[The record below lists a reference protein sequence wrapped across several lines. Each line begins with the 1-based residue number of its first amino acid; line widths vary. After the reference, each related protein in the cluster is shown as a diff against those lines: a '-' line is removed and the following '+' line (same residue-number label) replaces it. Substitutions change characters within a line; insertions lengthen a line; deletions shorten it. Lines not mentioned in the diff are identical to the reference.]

1 MAAEIFLV
9 LLSNTDRKLSLLH
22 PYHGNAR
29 EGVGDLLPNSN
40 GGGGRYAGRGR
51 ELSLRPWTDLDLVL
65 ILYANR

>member
-9 LLSNTDRKLSLLH
+9 LLSNSDRKLSLLH

-29 EGVGDLLPNSN
+29 EGVGDPLPNPN
-40 GGGGRYAGRGR
+40 GEGGRYAGRGR
-51 ELSLRPWTDLDLVL
+51 ELSLRPWTDLDLLL